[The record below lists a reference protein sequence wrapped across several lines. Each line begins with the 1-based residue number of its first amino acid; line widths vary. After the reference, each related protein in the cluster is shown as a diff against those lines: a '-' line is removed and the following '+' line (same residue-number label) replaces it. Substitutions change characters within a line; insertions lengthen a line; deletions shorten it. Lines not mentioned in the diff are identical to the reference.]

1 MKGISLIFKFV
12 KQMASH
18 SKLCGFGCVKG
29 HFRQKIQGS
38 KALKQI
44 EPWIQT
50 FFTLKKHFFKRY
62 NEYFL
67 QPPCEDPWNQPCQL

>member
-44 EPWIQT
+44 EP
-50 FFTLKKHFFKRY
+50 
-62 NEYFL
+62 
-67 QPPCEDPWNQPCQL
+67 